1 MQHSVE
7 LGHLRDAIHALL
19 EENEESNQEEKPL
32 MHASE
37 VCMAIEA
44 CLKHGLKRVSS
55 KETVSLWG
63 LLQWTNVSQLER
75 HKVWKIHQEKLRA
88 KEQSKEWY
96 LDMFKDELEQ
106 ISTLKLKDNNPPTN
120 DHSDDNPL
128 TPGFQA
134 SIRTVNSLLHVQTP
148 DGRVRAWIRHCLNTH
163 ILSRCLTAI
172 MHPMNEAALCT
183 YFAPGA
189 LCCDV
194 DMREILVGLTS
205 TLDRLHF
212 GFPIDNRFMD
222 NPSLPE
228 EPQDLSNEPLPQEPA
243 VVNQVL
249 LDVLDA
255 KTQQLHEL
263 LKNTP
268 ASILSPR
275 ADEVRPGQPRGGIFG
290 APLVDLVQ
298 SSGSCDV
305 ATWDCAIG
313 VPNIIEGCC
322 RLVDAAAAVGIPALF
337 ASKVHKTRFQQ
348 LVQQVEISGT
358 LSIWSSAHHGIII
371 LIKWL
376 RDLPEPIFPLHLIP
390 HFLAVIDMG
399 EALQILELRNLVNQ
413 LHWSVKPTLLRL
425 VYTLSRVVKC
435 KEAYNS
441 HVEKIDAI
449 PSLAASA
456 TTVDLIYD
464 IFGRILFP
472 KQSTSLPAQTTIVR
486 LLIAH
491 TNSIFVD
498 ISSHIMER
506 TKALIDRWTAVER
519 IADDIRTPFD
529 PSLHQPLFDQLRE
542 HYPNIPSPE
551 TLRGGGILVFNCLI
565 HFAHEH
571 QELAIQLIAQ
581 RVLGD
586 AKQYPLPVASVH
598 IVRML
603 VELLQLQ
610 TATSSQ
616 TIVDIDV
623 DAWFARCDGYPS
635 TNQPITIN
643 SSLALVHQ
651 GLWSFFHDSDAFYR
665 LFGWTV
671 LLFDRNYT
679 RSGASCMDFTTILA
693 ETRVQVVAHLE
704 KKPRSVPELYQL
716 WAESLETN
724 ALVPRT
730 TNYSHGI
737 DPIRI
742 VPSGATA
749 HMQTYVVIWDGGVTI
764 RSYPSKQ
771 ADIVGVREQG
781 DHIDTVLQAGHWL
794 KLRDL
799 PGGQGGGWILAKS
812 QGKTLVQLV
821 DPTMAV

>member
-44 CLKHGLKRVSS
+44 CLKHGLKHVSS

-63 LLQWTNVSQLER
+63 LVQWTNVSQLER
-75 HKVWKIHQEKLRA
+75 HRVWKIHQEKLRA

-120 DHSDDNPL
+120 DHSDGNPL

-163 ILSRCLTAI
+163 ILSRCLAAI
-172 MHPMNEAALCT
+172 MHPMNEAALHT
-183 YFAPGA
+183 YFTPGA

-255 KTQQLHEL
+255 KTQRLHEL
-263 LKNTP
+263 LKDTP
-268 ASILSPR
+268 ASILSLR

-305 ATWDCAIG
+305 ATWDCTIG

-322 RLVDAAAAVGIPALF
+322 RLVNAAAAVGIPALF

-348 LVQQVEISGT
+348 LVEQVEISGT

-376 RDLPEPIFPLHLIP
+376 RDLPEPIFPLHLLP
-390 HFLAVIDMG
+390 HFIAVIDMG

-413 LHWSVKPTLLRL
+413 LHWSVKPTLFRL
-425 VYTLSRVVKC
+425 VYTLARVVK
-435 KEAYNS
+435 S
-441 HVEKIDAI
+441 
-449 PSLAASA
+449 ASS

-472 KQSTSLPAQTTIVR
+472 KQSTSLPAQTIIVR

-542 HYPNIPSPE
+542 DYPNIPSPE
-551 TLRGGGILVFNCLI
+551 TLRGGGILVFSCLI

-603 VELLQLQ
+603 VELLHLQ

-623 DAWFARCDGYPS
+623 DAWFAQCDGYPS
-635 TNQPITIN
+635 TIQPVTIN

-651 GLWSFFHDSDAFYR
+651 GLWPFFHDSDAFYR

-724 ALVPRT
+724 ALVPR
-730 TNYSHGI
+730 
-737 DPIRI
+737 
-742 VPSGATA
+742 ATA
-749 HMQTYVVIWDGGVTI
+749 HMQKYVVIWDGGMTI
-764 RSYPSKQ
+764 RAYPSKQ

-781 DHIDTVLQAGHWL
+781 VRFRHLSLTASSTFRITSTRSY
-794 KLRDL
+794 KLAT
-799 PGGQGGGWILAKS
+799 G
-812 QGKTLVQLV
+812 
-821 DPTMAV
+821 